1 MALKRED
8 VALSD
13 ERGTFGGYCAAPE
26 SGTGPGVL
34 VVQEIFGVNAHIRAA
49 VGRLAEAVVYVHP
62 GAGQG
67 FHGDAR
73 ASSHASRA
81 RQAWQR
87 PMEFFQKHLGV

>member
-13 ERGTFGGYCAAPE
+13 ERGTFGGYCAAP
-26 SGTGPGVL
+26 
-34 VVQEIFGVNAHIRAA
+34 
-49 VGRLAEAVVYVHP
+49 
-62 GAGQG
+62 G